1 MKKKRRDIILILFF
15 SCLSLPLRCFSKE
28 ASFFPLLFFAET
40 AFLQFNSTREKKI
53 KNTRTQQ
60 TDHASLKIIHFLDD
74 DDDDDEKDA
83 RSRIKPKQIWMFFLL
98 VLVRF
103 VLRDARS
110 NEREFSEIGN
120 RVLGKSDEQFE
131 PNRVVFG
138 SSERAKVENACEWPE
153 IGCECEGVDGL
164 CKISF
169 VSFYGMDLTGRLPR
183 DGLPNKLESV
193 KIFDVGNNRL
203 RGAVTNAFVRSFP
216 NLKSLKL
223 GVNNLEGSIPYELG
237 NLKWLEEI
245 DLDGGFTERQIY

>member
-1 MKKKRRDIILILFF
+1 MHGCFRARSFCEEEETTSSSSYSFLASRSLFGASRRKLLFF
-15 SCLSLPLRCFSKE
+15 LF
-28 ASFFPLLFFAET
+28 FFAET

-53 KNTRTQQ
+53 KNTRTR

-138 SSERAKVENACEWPE
+138 SSES
-153 IGCECEGVDGL
+153 EG
-164 CKISF
+164 
-169 VSFYGMDLTGRLPR
+169 
-183 DGLPNKLESV
+183 
-193 KIFDVGNNRL
+193 
-203 RGAVTNAFVRSFP
+203 
-216 NLKSLKL
+216 
-223 GVNNLEGSIPYELG
+223 
-237 NLKWLEEI
+237 
-245 DLDGGFTERQIY
+245 

>member
-1 MKKKRRDIILILFF
+1 MTATIQISSLSRLFF
-15 SCLSLPLRCFSKE
+15 RAFFFLPPLGQKGTKRKDIFESKKTPSRDFACSGCFRARSFCEEEETTSSSSYSFLASRSLFG
-28 ASFFPLLFFAET
+28 ASRRKLLFFLFFFAET

-53 KNTRTQQ
+53 KNTRTQ

-138 SSERAKVENACEWPE
+138 SSES
-153 IGCECEGVDGL
+153 EG
-164 CKISF
+164 
-169 VSFYGMDLTGRLPR
+169 
-183 DGLPNKLESV
+183 
-193 KIFDVGNNRL
+193 
-203 RGAVTNAFVRSFP
+203 
-216 NLKSLKL
+216 
-223 GVNNLEGSIPYELG
+223 
-237 NLKWLEEI
+237 
-245 DLDGGFTERQIY
+245 

>member
-1 MKKKRRDIILILFF
+1 MTATIQISSLSRLFF
-15 SCLSLPLRCFSKE
+15 RAFFFLPPLGQKGTKRKDTFESKKTPSRDFGRSGCFRARLFCEEEETTSSSSYSFL
-28 ASFFPLLFFAET
+28 ASRRKLLFFLFFFAET
-40 AFLQFNSTREKKI
+40 AFLQFTTREKKI
-53 KNTRTQQ
+53 KNTRTQ

-138 SSERAKVENACEWPE
+138 SSES
-153 IGCECEGVDGL
+153 EG
-164 CKISF
+164 
-169 VSFYGMDLTGRLPR
+169 
-183 DGLPNKLESV
+183 
-193 KIFDVGNNRL
+193 
-203 RGAVTNAFVRSFP
+203 
-216 NLKSLKL
+216 
-223 GVNNLEGSIPYELG
+223 
-237 NLKWLEEI
+237 
-245 DLDGGFTERQIY
+245 